1 MLQTNN
7 MQADVDR
14 EPTAIIETQSGT
26 ETLRSFLG
34 FVRRQFSV
42 ILFVTIL
49 ALALGVIY
57 IVTARPSYTA
67 QAQLLID
74 ARKVQVFQQQSVLGD
89 SPIDAAQVESQVEIL
104 KSENIAS
111 AVIKNL
117 QLTSD
122 PEFVGSGGGLLGA
135 LFSSVFGETGSDRRF
150 GV

>member
-7 MQADVDR
+7 MQAELDR
-14 EPTAIIETQSGT
+14 EPTAIIETQSGR

-42 ILFVTIL
+42 ILFVTL
-49 ALALGVIY
+49 LTLALGVIY

-89 SPIDAAQVESQVEIL
+89 SPIDAAQVESQAEIL
-104 KSENIAS
+104 KILRLPLSRISSLPMIQNLLAPEVAS
-111 AVIKNL
+111 
-117 QLTSD
+117 
-122 PEFVGSGGGLLGA
+122 
-135 LFSSVFGETGSDRRF
+135 
-150 GV
+150 